1 MSMYID
7 THNATH
13 KKLTDTHSYVALYT
27 YTLRVSGN
35 GAGFPLF
42 TEAPEGERA
51 DDSAPPAVDRH
62 TLLGF
67 NIGLKHQLLT

>member
-51 DDSAPPAVDRH
+51 DD
-62 TLLGF
+62 
-67 NIGLKHQLLT
+67 